1 MATFNVW
8 TPSSQWGQ
16 DLYGYTQYPTGYGM
30 PTASSLQF
38 GNMPAGNP
46 ITTTQDLQTGVD
58 DVLGWNA
65 NTLKLGLSGLNTL
78 GNLWGAWQS
87 NKLARD
93 QLNFTK
99 DVTNTNLNNSIQS
112 YNTSLEDRARARA
125 AMEGQSNAEAQ
136 AYIDKNRLTR

>member
-16 DLYGYTQYPTGYGM
+16 NLLGYNQYPAGYGVM

-46 ITTTQDLQTGVD
+46 ITTTAQQDPTTGID
-58 DVLGWNA
+58 DALGWNA

-87 NKLARD
+87 KKLARD
-93 QLNFTK
+93 HLKFTK
-99 DVTNTNLNNSIQS
+99 
-112 YNTSLEDRARARA
+112 
-125 AMEGQSNAEAQ
+125 
-136 AYIDKNRLTR
+136 